1 MTQKQIR
8 RRSKEIRRR
17 WNVLVAKREKL
28 NLQISH
34 LNDEDANL
42 RKQCAH
48 SNRTALKSPPPP
60 YLNGKRA
67 EVCVDCREVFFYE

>member
-8 RRSKEIRRR
+8 RRCKEIWRRR
-17 WNVLVAKREKL
+17 NVLVAKIENL

-34 LNDEDANL
+34 LNDEDADL

-48 SNRTALKSPPPP
+48 SNRTALKSPQPP
-60 YLNGKRA
+60 YLDGKRV
-67 EVCVDCREVFFYE
+67 EVCADCCEVFFYK